1 MDAAGA
7 SGMLHTVQPECY
19 DSPVQL
25 EARPLRACR
34 AGSQAASMAA
44 EVHRTAIGCPASE
57 ASCRQWGCA
66 SRLSN
71 CVWHQHGKLGPKA
84 SDMDHILVRRS
95 VITRL
100 TTQLGNKS
108 QGYLQLLLE
117 VWGAPLNHSDS

>member
-25 EARPLRACR
+25 EARPIRACR

-57 ASCRQWGCA
+57 ASCRQWDLRFTPVKLRLA
-66 SRLSN
+66 SARKAWPQSLR
-71 CVWHQHGKLGPKA
+71 HGQHPGEAQRDNKA
-84 SDMDHILVRRS
+84 DNPVREL
-95 VITRL
+95 ITGL
-100 TTQLGNKS
+100 PAAS
-108 QGYLQLLLE
+108 
-117 VWGAPLNHSDS
+117 A